1 VLDEATSALD
11 SLTEHAI
18 QEAIKLLSKGG
29 RTMLII
35 AHRLST
41 IKDADSIIVLD
52 KGEVVEQGR
61 HDDLLAINGGKYKQL
76 YDMQSSSS
84 SSTT

>member
-1 VLDEATSALD
+1 
-11 SLTEHAI
+11 
-18 QEAIKLLSKGG
+18 
-29 RTMLII
+29 MLII

-41 IKDADSIIVLD
+41 IKAADSIIVLE

-61 HDDLLAINGGKYKQL
+61 HEQLLAIDGGKYKQL

-84 SSTT
+84 SA

>member
-1 VLDEATSALD
+1 MLDEATSALD

-18 QEAIKLLSKGG
+18 QEAIKLLSEGG

-41 IKDADSIIVLD
+41 IKAADSIIVLE

-61 HDDLLAINGGKYKQL
+61 HEQLLAINGGKYKQL

-84 SSTT
+84 S